1 MNRLAT
7 IAVAVFACAAAAQE
21 RPSHRA
27 IPHDPNFDPK
37 RAFDEKFKNSQV
49 RGEVDALLKQLGQG
63 QGGALA
69 DQLRK
74 MVENDPKLL
83 EKAREMLSS
92 NDPKTRELVRGA
104 IDGALK
110 GHPDIGK
117 LNLSP
122 EEVQQQIQQAFGNRR
137 LNETVGSS
145 NRLEARPPDANDDN
159 RRAWARDLA
168 AWAERMNKNRL
179 AEPLRNSAAV
189 NGLLNDL
196 TKAGLESA
204 KAGRTGEGLDAQLSR
219 WQEYLQNAREWL
231 PDEVPSSLRERLNSL
246 DLPAPDF
253 SAPHFDTPAG
263 LRNVSAPTISGV
275 ADVLQYAAYV
285 AAAAA
290 AFVLLRRLRPQA
302 GMTSRRRRELAAS
315 LDAGTLTNGADLIR
329 AFETLALLRYGEPAR
344 TWHHRATAAGF
355 AADERDAADR
365 LASLYESARY
375 APGEPEPTD
384 DQLAAARR
392 DLARLAGAV

>member
-1 MNRLAT
+1 MNRLST
-7 IAVAVFACAAAAQE
+7 IAVVVCVCAAPSQE
-21 RPSHRA
+21 RLSHRE
-27 IPHDPNFDPK
+27 IPHNRNFDVK
-37 RAFDEKFKNSQV
+37 RAFDEKFKNAQI
-49 RGEVDALLKQLGQG
+49 RGEVDALLRQLGQG

-69 DQLRK
+69 EQLRK
-74 MVENDPKLL
+74 MVENDPTLL
-83 EKAREMLSS
+83 EKAREMLGS

-110 GHPDIGK
+110 GNPDLGK

-122 EEVQQQIQQAFGNRR
+122 EEMQRQIQQAFGSGR
-137 LNETVGSS
+137 LKETVGSS
-145 NRLEARPPDANDDN
+145 SRLDSRQSVANEDN

-204 KAGRTGEGLDAQLSR
+204 KSGRTGEGLDAQLSQ
-219 WQEYLQNAREWL
+219 WQEYLQTARDWL
-231 PDEVPSSLRERLNSL
+231 PDEVPSALRERLNSL
-246 DLPAPDF
+246 DLPTPDF
-253 SAPHFDTPAG
+253 SAPHFDAPAG
-263 LRNVSAPTISGV
+263 LGRLPAPAISGI
-275 ADVLQYAAYV
+275 ADLLQYAAYI
-285 AAAAA
+285 AAAVA
-290 AFVLLRRLRPQA
+290 AFVLLRRLRPPA
-302 GMTSRRRRELAAS
+302 GVASRRRSELVAS
-315 LDAGTLTNGADLIR
+315 LDADTLANGADLIR
-329 AFETLALLRYGEPAR
+329 AFETLALLRHGEPAR

-365 LASLYESARY
+365 LAGLYESTRY
-375 APGEPEPTD
+375 APEQSEPTA

-392 DLARLAGAV
+392 DLARLTGAI

>member
-1 MNRLAT
+1 M
-7 IAVAVFACAAAAQE
+7 
-21 RPSHRA
+21 
-27 IPHDPNFDPK
+27 K
-37 RAFDEKFKNSQV
+37 RAFDEKFKNAQI
-49 RGEVDALLKQLGQG
+49 RGEVDALLRQLGQG

-69 DQLRK
+69 EQLRK
-74 MVENDPKLL
+74 MVENDPTLL
-83 EKAREMLSS
+83 EKAREMLGS

-110 GHPDIGK
+110 GNPDLGK

-122 EEVQQQIQQAFGNRR
+122 EEMQRQIQQAFGNGR
-137 LNETVGSS
+137 LKETVGSS
-145 NRLEARPPDANDDN
+145 SRLDSRQSVANEDN

-204 KAGRTGEGLDAQLSR
+204 KSGRTGEGLDAQLSQ
-219 WQEYLQNAREWL
+219 WQEYLQTARDWL
-231 PDEVPSSLRERLNSL
+231 PDEVPSALRERLNSL
-246 DLPAPDF
+246 DLPTPDF
-253 SAPHFDTPAG
+253 SAPHFDAPAG
-263 LRNVSAPTISGV
+263 LGRFPAPAISGI
-275 ADVLQYAAYV
+275 ADLLQYAAYV
-285 AAAAA
+285 AAAVAA
-290 AFVLLRRLRPQA
+290 LVLLRRLRPSA
-302 GMTSRRRRELAAS
+302 GVANRRRSELVAS
-315 LDAGTLTNGADLIR
+315 LDADTLANGADLIR
-329 AFETLALLRYGEPAR
+329 AFEALALLRHGEPAR

-365 LASLYESARY
+365 LAGLYESTRY
-375 APGEPEPTD
+375 APEQPEPTA

-392 DLARLAGAV
+392 DLARLAGAI